1 MCEVI
6 CLSGY
11 KKNLENKQKEADLEF
26 LYNQVDAIMERI
38 GEIEPEGF
46 YGNDDVIDGLLNS
59 GLTLGP
65 SESALFSAYYS
76 LMGEGREDLAELVL
90 GILEMK

>member
-6 CLSGY
+6 CLSDY
-11 KKNLENKQKEADLEF
+11 RKNLENKQKEADLEF

-46 YGNDDVIDGLLNS
+46 YGNDDVIDGLLSS

>member
-11 KKNLENKQKEADLEF
+11 KKSLENKQKEDDLEF